1 MPRFQAIFSDI
12 DGTLLNP
19 QHPLSPGNGHHRPGA
34 GTPARRPKVL
44 LLGPAGLESGAG
56 AGPGRRRQ

>member
-19 QHPLSPGNGHHRPGA
+19 RPLLPSGNGHHRPGA

-44 LLGPAGLESGAG
+44 LLGPAGLESGPA